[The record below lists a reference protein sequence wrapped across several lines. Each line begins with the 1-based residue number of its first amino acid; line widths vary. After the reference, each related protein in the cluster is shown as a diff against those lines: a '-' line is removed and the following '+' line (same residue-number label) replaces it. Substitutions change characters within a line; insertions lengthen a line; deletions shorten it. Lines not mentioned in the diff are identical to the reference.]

1 MRTTSILVLM
11 TLTAF
16 GIWITIVAGWLALS
30 LYLFLLTAISF
41 TIDVATAARR
51 IDDEQGGK

>member
-1 MRTTSILVLM
+1 M